1 MTRQCN
7 AFFVLAAACA
17 WLASCGPTPADLEV
31 KPEKVV
37 LDGRGDTAEIEAT
50 IVDEEGSP
58 ITEGYDLTWFSTDT
72 DLFKLTQD
80 GKLTAEASGEGT
92 VEIEVVGAELKASVP
107 VRVKIPASIHTSHEK
122 SLRLWTGQVKD
133 DVWAEVH
140 SEKGAFIEGFKP
152 EWSSAEP
159 SIVAVEPIDD
169 PKRRQSWVKMTGLKS
184 GNTYVTASFRNLSK
198 QLIVRVYDE
207 DEEVNLAGERLGKK
221 KGEKEEPEK

>member
-1 MTRQCN
+1 MKRQRN
-7 AFFVLAAACA
+7 AFFLLAAACV
-17 WLASCGPTPADLEV
+17 WLASCGPTPADLKVE
-31 KPEKVV
+31 PEKVV

-50 IVDEEGSP
+50 IVDEEGNP

-72 DLFKLTQD
+72 DLFKLTQN
-80 GKLTAEASGEGT
+80 GEVTAEASGEGT
-92 VEIEVVGAELKASVP
+92 VEIEVVGTELKASVP
-107 VRVKIPASIHTSHEK
+107 VRVKIASSISTSHEK

-152 EWSSAEP
+152 EWSSADP
-159 SIVAVEPIDD
+159 SIVEVESIDD
-169 PKRRQSWVKMTGLKS
+169 PERRQSWVKMTGLKS

-221 KGEKEEPEK
+221 KDKEEESDK